1 MEDRRST
8 ENKGSADRHGYL
20 LAFAFGVALMVI
32 VYIFFERA
40 AKGEYRTRAPD
51 AAGPSDSEIGAY
63 APTIHV
69 SHVEEAAPLAA
80 AFLGVEIMPVD
91 PVIAEQLDVPAGKGV
106 LVNSVVPGSPAQV
119 AGLERGDVIVALNSR
134 TVKDVNSLR
143 EIMEEFEPGDRVRII
158 RSGKKDLTYALLV
171 EAPATGEAAQNTP
184 PSDSPWG
191 VSLSPVSSALRET
204 LGIPPGVQ
212 GIAILSVVP
221 GAAADEAGL
230 MPGDVIASI
239 DGTLVSDMEDFFTAI
254 SSAED
259 DTVLLD
265 VYSQGRRRYVPI
277 DSSGVADRT
286 QTQTSLQQRIF
297 SIFTG
302 GSPFSSE
309 EDDEEGPKGGKF
321 AREDLELTADTTGFN
336 RPSTVPGE
344 ANTGGPLSGS
354 TGFNRP
360 STVPGE
366 TNTGGGTAND
376 IVFFTGLL
384 VAALIYLAYREFHR
398 PPELDKSR

>member
-1 MEDRRST
+1 MEDRRSR
-8 ENKGSADRHGYL
+8 ENKRSADRHGYL
-20 LAFAFGVALMVI
+20 LAFVFGVALMVI
-32 VYIFFERA
+32 VYIFFQRT
-40 AKGEYRTRAPD
+40 AKREYMTRMPD
-51 AAGPSDSEIGAY
+51 AAGSPDSETGAY

-69 SHVEEAAPLAA
+69 SRVEEAAPSAA

-91 PVIAEQLDVPAGKGV
+91 PVIAEQLDVPTGKGV
-106 LVNSVVPGSPAQV
+106 LINSVVPGSPAQA
-119 AGLERGDVIVALNSR
+119 AGLERGDVIIALNNR
-134 TVKDVNSLR
+134 TVKDLSSLR
-143 EIMEEFEPGDRVRII
+143 EIMQELEPGDRLRII
-158 RSGKKDLTYALLV
+158 RSGKKDLTYAALV
-171 EAPATGEAAQNTP
+171 EAPAAGKTAQNTS
-184 PSDSPWG
+184 PSDSCWG
-191 VSLSPVSSALRET
+191 VSLSPINSALRET
-204 LGIPPGVQ
+204 FGVPPVVQ
-212 GIAILSVVP
+212 GIVILSVVP

-239 DGTLVSDMEDFFTAI
+239 DQTPISDMEDFFSAI
-254 SSAED
+254 SSAKD

-321 AREDLELTADTTGFN
+321 SREDIELTADTTGFN

-344 ANTGGPLSGS
+344 ANTGGPSSGS
-354 TGFNRP
+354 SGFNRP

-366 TNTGGGTAND
+366 TNTGGGGAND

-384 VAALIYLAYREFHR
+384 VVALVYLAHREFHR
-398 PPELDKSR
+398 PPESDKSR